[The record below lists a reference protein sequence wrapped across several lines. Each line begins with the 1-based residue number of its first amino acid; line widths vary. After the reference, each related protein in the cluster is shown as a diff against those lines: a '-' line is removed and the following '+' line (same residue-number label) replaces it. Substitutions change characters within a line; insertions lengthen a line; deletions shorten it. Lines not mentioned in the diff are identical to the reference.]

1 MDRQTRSTSAVAM
14 TDRWPRLFAL
24 ILIVT
29 GLALPTK
36 AEPPNPEGFW
46 ISDDLT
52 PAGLGA
58 TLRFTSDGQV
68 QATSGVILKL
78 NWQILEKLEDGYVL
92 SLINP
97 FKPDDS
103 TTFELRRVEWGE
115 GMMRLK
121 STAGGMEAML
131 KFVSK
136 GLQGDDPSFLGR
148 WSGSVNNVMT
158 IWDFTDDGIA
168 WMRSPSRVGQGTY
181 RIKGDKIVFAWN
193 GKWPPVVSA
202 RIEGQSLVCKGK
214 KKKDNKTFLTPDAAM
229 ERAMQP

>member
-1 MDRQTRSTSAVAM
+1 M
-14 TDRWPRLFAL
+14 TDRWLRVLL
-24 ILIVT
+24 
-29 GLALPTK
+29 LALVLAGPSLL
-36 AEPPNPEGFW
+36 ARAAPPKPEGFW

-58 TLRFTSDGQV
+58 TLRFGADGQV

-78 NWQILEKLEDGYVL
+78 SWQIVEELEDGYVL

-115 GMMRLK
+115 GMMRLRA
-121 STAGGMEAML
+121 TTGGMEALL

-136 GLQGDDPSFLGR
+136 GLQGDDPTFLGR
-148 WSGSVNNVMT
+148 WTGTVDNVMT
-158 IWDFTDDGIA
+158 IWDFTDDGAA

-181 RIKGDKIVFAWN
+181 RIKGEKIVFTWN
-193 GKWPPVVSA
+193 AKWPPVVSA
-202 RIEGQSLVCKGK
+202 RIEGQKLLCRGKK
-214 KKKDNKTFLTPDAAM
+214 KKKDNKTFLRPDAAI
-229 ERAMQP
+229 ERAMRP